1 MRAYIRE
8 MRIRPART
16 DDTPAITRIFC
27 ATRSAMP
34 YLPPP
39 PPEDEMCAI
48 VEAHILPDVDA
59 WLAEDDGRIV
69 GYALLDGDF
78 LSHLYI
84 APDAQGQGVG
94 AALLDRAKELRPD
107 GLRLWVFQKNER
119 ARRFYERHGFRL
131 LEETDGADNMER
143 EPDAL
148 YGWQPPNARP

>member
-1 MRAYIRE
+1 
-8 MRIRPART
+8 
-16 DDTPAITRIFC
+16 
-27 ATRSAMP
+27 
-34 YLPPP
+34 
-39 PPEDEMCAI
+39 MCAI

-94 AALLDRAKELRPD
+94 AALLERAKELRPD